1 MTWLISWATLSKTAL
16 HLADTLAWK
25 SKHSVAFLS
34 VLIYFPRLLLFFYDF
49 FRLFSLLLC
58 CHILHRVMKLWIFL
72 ESKWVRSSLQMSMA
86 TSSPKRSAFPS
97 YCLLLAAKSLQH
109 SFNSNEIIILNSC
122 DKMISAVIIIL
133 FTVTLFCS
141 SVIEWQFHYVQML
154 MCLLSGYN
162 CTSNAWSTLKY
173 L

>member
-1 MTWLISWATLSKTAL
+1 MTHQLSYL
-16 HLADTLAWK
+16 EQD
-25 SKHSVAFLS
+25 SVAFGRYTCLEIETFS
-34 VLIYFPRLLLFFYDF
+34 SFSLCSDLLPKAFAFFYDF